1 MEHRILQSYVDEF
14 CNSSQIDK
22 LPPHKRFEYF
32 TNHTI
37 VSQIHP
43 EAFSEVANLS
53 EVDVDTS
60 GTFGIDA
67 IAVIVNNNVV
77 RSISDIDLLAKSN
90 NIDATIL
97 FIQSKTS
104 KGIDSGD
111 ILKFMEAAKT
121 FLISKNGSDLDESLQ
136 QPYELL
142 RHLFSTKIA
151 RLHSSTS
158 PKCLMAYSYAGSQ
171 VPDEF
176 LVNLTNQ
183 RCLELQNTIQD
194 IKRFNLEFWNAESLI
209 DTFKQVENQFEI
221 EIRFKNNLP
230 LDSISDV
237 DQAYIGYIDVP
248 EFLKLII
255 DPNGSIRRN
264 VFFDNVRDFQGSDN
278 SVNTEI
284 ADAITDEG
292 AADKF
297 VLYNNGITAVASF
310 MKNLGSNRFLLR
322 NYQIVNGCQTSNV
335 LYLNRDS
342 DSIQKISVPIKIVH
356 TNDADV
362 VGKIIRANNRQT
374 PVPNE
379 AFLTLEKWH
388 KKLQEYVSIESKR
401 LGENIFYER
410 RSREYSLLDQA
421 PEKKRIIGLHGMI
434 RAYTGAFLQRPHMV
448 IANNPTEIL
457 RTRGDHLFGENH
469 QFGPYLASAM
479 LIYMIQ
485 EQLNRIDTNSFLQKH
500 KYHIAMLLV
509 AGINKNIVLPDPR
522 SKQANKL
529 ADDILSFCMDK
540 SKFVDTLRVAIKFAK
555 SIHDEF
561 VRARGYTPRNP
572 PLRSGEFSEYLLQK
586 FVTA

>member
-32 TNHTI
+32 TNYTI

-53 EVDVDTS
+53 DIDVDTS

-67 IAVIVNNNVV
+67 IAIIVNNNVV
-77 RSISDIDLLAKSN
+77 RTTNDIDLLAKSN

-104 KGIDSGD
+104 KSIDSGD
-111 ILKFMEAAKT
+111 VLKFMEAAKT
-121 FLISKNGSDLDESLQ
+121 FLTLSDGKSLDESLQ

-142 RHLFSTKIA
+142 RYLFSTKIA
-151 RLHSSTS
+151 RLHSSSS
-158 PKCLMAYSYAGSQ
+158 PKCLMAYSYAGSHA
-171 VPDEF
+171 PDEF
-176 LVNLTNQ
+176 LTSLTKQ
-183 RCLELQNTIQD
+183 RCEELKTTIQD
-194 IKRFNLEFWNAESLI
+194 FHDFEFDFWNAELLI
-209 DTFKQVENQFEI
+209 NTFKQVENQFEI

-237 DQAYIGYIDVP
+237 DQAYIGYIDAP

-284 ADAITDEG
+284 AEAITDNESV
-292 AADKF
+292 DKF

-335 LYLNRDS
+335 LYLNRTS
-342 DSIQKISVPIKIVH
+342 ESLHKISVPIKIVH

-362 VGKIIRANNRQT
+362 VGKIIRANNKQT

-379 AFLTLEKWH
+379 AFLALEKWH

-401 LGENIFYER
+401 IGENLFYER
-410 RSREYSLLDQA
+410 RSREYSLLDHA

-457 RTRGDHLFGENH
+457 RTRGDHLFDENH

-479 LIYMIQ
+479 LIYKIQ
-485 EQLNRIDTNSFLQKH
+485 EHLNGIDSNSFLQKH
-500 KYHIAMLLV
+500 RYHIAMLLT
-509 AGINKNIVLPDPR
+509 AGINNSANLPDPR
-522 SKQANKL
+522 SKHANNLSDK
-529 ADDILSFCMDK
+529 ILEFCMNK
-540 SKFVDTLRVAIKFAK
+540 SNFIETLKIALKFTKKL
-555 SIHDEF
+555 HTEF
-561 VRARGYTPRNP
+561 TRTRGYTQGNP
-572 PLRSGEFSEYLLQK
+572 PLRSGEFSEYLLHN
-586 FVTA
+586 FSIA

>member
-14 CNSSQIDK
+14 CISSQIDK
-22 LPPHKRFEYF
+22 LPLHKRFEYF
-32 TNHTI
+32 TNYTI

-43 EAFSEVANLS
+43 EAFSEVANLA

-67 IAVIVNNNVV
+67 IVVIVNNNIV
-77 RSISDIDLLAKSN
+77 RSESDIDLLAKSN
-90 NIDATIL
+90 NIDAKII

-104 KGIDSGD
+104 KNIDSGD
-111 ILKFMEAAKT
+111 VLKFMEATKI
-121 FLISKNGSDLDESLQ
+121 FLTSPRDGERDESLQ

-142 RHLFSTKIA
+142 SHLFSTKIA
-151 RLHSSTS
+151 RLHSSNS
-158 PKCLMAYSYAGSQ
+158 PECLMAYSYAGSQ
-171 VPDEF
+171 APDDFPVTLAE
-176 LVNLTNQ
+176 Q
-183 RCLELQNTIQD
+183 RCAELRSTIQD
-194 IKRFNLEFWNAESLI
+194 FKRFSFEFWNAELLI

-237 DQAYIGYIDVP
+237 DQAYIGYIDAP
-248 EFLKLII
+248 EFLKLIV

-284 ADAITDEG
+284 AEAIKDIG
-292 AADKF
+292 SVDKF

-310 MKNLGSNRFLLR
+310 MKNLGANRFLLR

-335 LYLNRDS
+335 LYLNRS
-342 DSIQKISVPIKIVH
+342 SSSLEKISVPIKIVH

-362 VGKIIRANNRQT
+362 VGRIIRANNRQT

-379 AFLTLEKWH
+379 AFVALEKWH
-388 KKLQEYVSIESKR
+388 KRLQEYVSIESR
-401 LGENIFYER
+401 RIGENLFYER

-457 RTRGDHLFGENH
+457 RTRGDHLFGEKH

-479 LIYMIQ
+479 LIYKIQ
-485 EQLNRIDTNSFLQKH
+485 DHLNKVASNSFLQKH
-500 KYHIAMLLV
+500 RYHVAMLLV
-509 AGINKNIVLPDPR
+509 AGKNGHMTLPDPK
-522 SKQANKL
+522 SNKAN
-529 ADDILSFCMDK
+529 ILSEHILVFCMDN
-540 SKFVDTLRVAIKFAK
+540 SRFIETLRIAVEFTK

-561 VRARGYTPRNP
+561 VKTRGYTPRNP
-572 PLRSGEFSEYLLQK
+572 PLRSGEFSDYLLQK
-586 FVTA
+586 FGNA